1 MLVVHSSRAAA
12 VLRSTAFV
20 VSLVAVALVAAVH
33 AKRAEAYSAP
43 TAWQLK
49 HHRVLKRERSVV
61 RAALKQR
68 GIPYRWGGASR
79 AGFDCSGLVLYAY
92 RTIGMSLPHYTVS
105 QFQLGRAV
113 HGRFKPGD
121 LLFFHGL
128 RHVGMYVGHGMFVHA
143 PHTGTRVSIASLASY
158 GGLDGARRL
167 IH

>member
-1 MLVVHSSRAAA
+1 SFRKPPRSRLGDCPRSGTPAGDFAQPCGALAMGTVPVFARSAPSPSRWYSSAVHPNGSVGTRWPSVPWTPMLVVHSSRAAA

-61 RAALKQR
+61 RVALKQR

-79 AGFDCSGLVLYAY
+79 AGFDCSGL
-92 RTIGMSLPHYTVS
+92 
-105 QFQLGRAV
+105 
-113 HGRFKPGD
+113 
-121 LLFFHGL
+121 
-128 RHVGMYVGHGMFVHA
+128 
-143 PHTGTRVSIASLASY
+143 
-158 GGLDGARRL
+158 
-167 IH
+167 